1 MSSQLRWKFVFI
13 FIVILVCLFGL
24 IGFPSSWGQIGQ
36 NFKDRIQLGLD
47 LRGGSHLVLQV
58 EVPQAIRQRS
68 YEAIDE
74 LKKQLRTKG
83 VNFGDVQSIS
93 ATQILVKN
101 LDLAGSGTF
110 RDIVTTQ
117 FQDWGIAPAA
127 GQPNSYLLTMKPS
140 AVSDI
145 QQNTL

>member
-1 MSSQLRWKFVFI
+1 
-13 FIVILVCLFGL
+13 
-24 IGFPSSWGQIGQ
+24 
-36 NFKDRIQLGLD
+36 
-47 LRGGSHLVLQV
+47 
-58 EVPQAIRQRS
+58 
-68 YEAIDE
+68 
-74 LKKQLRTKG
+74 
-83 VNFGDVQSIS
+83 FGDVQSIS

-145 QQNTL
+145 QQNTLNQARETITRRINALGLTEPNVAFTGRGDNEILVELPGEGDPTRAKEVIQAGGQLALQKVLDDQTY